1 MIKSRVGAMFED
13 HIYSV
18 DGNYSEEPLPELTAT
33 WASSVFFMWWTLLYI
48 LVVGEKH
55 QQRRNKNK
63 V

>member
-1 MIKSRVGAMFED
+1 MFED